1 MTQVDDRLLGIYLND
16 HLAGATAGVE
26 ISRRTA
32 GSNNG
37 TEFGE
42 DLAELAKSIEA
53 DRDALRQVMQRFG
66 VAPNSAKTALVRLAE
81 RTGRLVKLN
90 GRILSYSPLSR
101 VEELE
106 ILRIGVEGK
115 LALWRTL
122 KETRGTDQRL
132 EGVDLDELVARA
144 ERQRDQLEAMRLKA
158 ARAAFGTTRA
168 RRARR

>member
-1 MTQVDDRLLGIYLND
+1 MDDRLLGIYLND